1 VLLIQAQVAQ
11 LSPQLAA
18 EYQYGVAVLLYLTL
32 FLCLTNLSLNF
43 TDALV
48 SAFWRG
54 KRRLR
59 RRLAAAA
66 VDAAGGLADDA
77 LCWVGVTLT

>member
-1 VLLIQAQVAQ
+1 VVARRAGRQVAQTWPSCSIVAVHWPAVLLIQAQVAQ

-18 EYQYGVAVLLYLTL
+18 EYQYGVAVLLYVTL

-48 SAFWRG
+48 STF
-54 KRRLR
+54 
-59 RRLAAAA
+59 
-66 VDAAGGLADDA
+66 
-77 LCWVGVTLT
+77 

>member
-1 VLLIQAQVAQ
+1 MLLIQAQVAQ

-18 EYQYGVAVLLYLTL
+18 EYQYGVAVLLYVTL

-48 SAFWRG
+48 STFWRG
-54 KRRLR
+54 KRRRRRR
-59 RRLAAAA
+59 RRLAA
-66 VDAAGGLADDA
+66 AAGGLADDA
-77 LCWVGVTLT
+77 VCRVGVTLT

>member
-1 VLLIQAQVAQ
+1 MLLIQAQVAQ